1 MNVRQAITTF
11 SHYSPQEKSDFLLQL
26 AHALTI
32 IARDTYEVAGEGLTQ
47 PARLRRLNEVQH
59 RIASFLVALMRQE
72 DGQRYPDDVL
82 VRLILEHAEDLELQR
97 QLQEAFSHLMAQMA
111 IPT

>member
-1 MNVRQAITTF
+1 MNVRQAINTF
-11 SHYSPQEKSDFLLQL
+11 SHYSPQEKNDFLLQL

-32 IARDTYEVAGEGLTQ
+32 IARDTYEVEGEGLTQ

-59 RIASFLVALMRQE
+59 RIASFLVALMRQ

-97 QLQEAFSHLMAQMA
+97 QLQEAVRHLMAQMA

>member
-1 MNVRQAITTF
+1 MNVHQAVNTF

-32 IARDTYEVAGEGLTQ
+32 IARDTYEVEGEGLTQ
-47 PARLRRLNEVQH
+47 PARLRRINEVQH
-59 RIASFLVALMRQE
+59 RIASFLVALMRQ

-82 VRLILEHAEDLELQR
+82 VRLILEHADDLELQR
-97 QLQEAFSHLMAQMA
+97 QLQEAVSHLMAQMA